1 MRKSCLTA
9 LHVLWPAALCVCLT
23 GCFDTKQEITL
34 NPDGSGKIV
43 MESTFAQPE
52 SLLTG
57 FKLTRRENV
66 ASECVRH
73 MIEDAQGVDVWRD
86 ISFREQ
92 EDGLL
97 WVRGTAYFR
106 DLSKFKASRT
116 ALLQFQMTRE
126 TSGELTL
133 AIRPDTSAS
142 PFSIPKTGEPDTKE
156 SIQSERRQFRA
167 AQPWLS
173 MTFGAITQETIFRF
187 SGVLRYASNF
197 QTNGPQTL
205 RFCFDGAR
213 AVPAVEHILFDPELT
228 RLRLAATSTTNFPLL
243 EYFNEQLFG
252 QRGPVR
258 AVIVPGK
265 KQLFDYAAEV
275 AEARKSFT
283 AMAKELG
290 LADPPVAP
298 VKPAVDGAPARI
310 KVIGVG
316 WRFEK
321 AEPLSSFFGGP
332 SPGYTLSLRAELPG
346 AVFGVDE
353 VEVTRA
359 ATLEG
364 VLLEGK
370 GNARGAGWIASPQ
383 DLRTNVNFDIY
394 LASLS
399 AESKGLAEVSGVLK
413 CSSAENLR
421 TVELISGRLGAGAK
435 GAEFGA
441 HLDYVGQNA
450 AGSEKL
456 VLRTSLEPQQLRS
469 LKVINEASLTV
480 SLDVR
485 GTMNVGKEYTYT
497 CVARRSIPRSG
508 KLVAD
513 VMVGTQT
520 LRIPFSVTNLTL
532 LGQPLAAN

>member
-1 MRKSCLTA
+1 MRLF
-9 LHVLWPAALCVCLT
+9 WPALMCACVT

-34 NPDGSGKIV
+34 NPDGSGKV
-43 MESTFAQPE
+43 VVESTFAQLE

-57 FKLTRRENV
+57 SNLTRRENA
-66 ASECVRH
+66 ASECVRQ

-86 ISFREQ
+86 ITFREQ
-92 EDGLL
+92 EDGRL

-106 DLSKFKASRT
+106 DLSKFKTSRT
-116 ALLQFQMTRE
+116 ALLRFQVTRE

-142 PFSIPKTGEPDTKE
+142 PVSIPKTGEPDTKE

-173 MTFGAITQETIFRF
+173 MTFGAITQKTIFRF

-228 RLRLAATSTTNFPLL
+228 RLRLAATSTTNCPFV

-265 KQLFDYAAEV
+265 KPLFDYAAEV
-275 AEARKSFT
+275 AEARKSFA

-310 KVIGVG
+310 KVIGIG

-321 AEPLSSFFGGP
+321 AAPRALFGGP
-332 SPGYTLSLRAELPG
+332 QPGYTLSLKAELPG

-353 VEVTRA
+353 VELTRA
-359 ATLEG
+359 TTLEG

-370 GNARGAGWIASPQ
+370 GDARGGGWIESQ
-383 DLRTNVNFDIY
+383 LDLRTNVTFDVH

-399 AESKGLAEVSGVLK
+399 TDSKGLAEISGVLK

-421 TVELISGRLGAGAK
+421 AVELISGRLGAGAK

-441 HLDYVGQNA
+441 HLDYVGQND

-456 VLRTSLEPQQLRS
+456 VLRTSLEPRQLRS

-497 CVARRSIPRSG
+497 CVARRSIPRTG

-513 VMVGTQT
+513 IMVGTQT